1 MGAIETRTF
10 KSGNSVAV
18 RLPKSFGL
26 PAGTAVTMEQVGDT
40 VTVRPA
46 VDVAQEKRKLAE
58 LVERLHDIWGDK
70 SRPPFDPE
78 KERVTFPERPGL

>member
-1 MGAIETRTF
+1 
-10 KSGNSVAV
+10 
-18 RLPKSFGL
+18 
-26 PAGTAVTMEQVGDT
+26 VGDT

-78 KERVTFPERPGL
+78 KERVAFPERPGL